1 MARRCPV
8 IAADA
13 ASLPEVVED
22 AGYLVSPDNA
32 DQWAHAMT
40 NLLDDES
47 RREELAESGIKRAA
61 EFTWSR
67 AADVLEDSYRHA
79 LGTTL

>member
-1 MARRCPV
+1 
-8 IAADA
+8 
-13 ASLPEVVED
+13 
-22 AGYLVSPDNA
+22 
-32 DQWAHAMT
+32 MT

-47 RREELAESGIKRAA
+47 QREELAESGIKRAA